1 MGGRGSSS
9 LPKES
14 YNRFPVSVRMGGGDA
29 TQKKEVSETV
39 SRFMKNAK
47 IGDVYSV
54 GGGVGSQGG
63 QRFEIT
69 SKGSRGMGLK
79 WLDSNRQSLKFDRNN
94 VKSFIANGA
103 TLVSRKK

>member
-9 LPKES
+9 TSKES
-14 YNRFPVSVRMGGGDA
+14 YERFPVSVRMGGGDSA
-29 TQKKEVSETV
+29 QKKAVSETV

-47 IGDVYSV
+47 VGDVYSV
-54 GGGVGSQGG
+54 GGGVGSKGG
-63 QRFEIT
+63 VRFEVT
-69 SKGSRGMGLK
+69 SKGSKGMGLK
-79 WLDSNRQSLKFDRNN
+79 WQDSNRQALKFDRNN